1 VSESWAETTRQVIA
15 RAANRCEYCRMHQSL
30 QGATFH
36 IEHIVPQSAG
46 GPDTA
51 DNLALSCPSCN
62 LGKSNRVLVPDAQ
75 TNTDV
80 PLFNPRADLWADHF
94 SWDEDWRIVGLTAIG
109 RATIAA
115 LNLNH
120 PRRVRIREAEEWFDL
135 FPPDE

>member
-15 RAANRCEYCRMHQSL
+15 RAGNRCEYCRMHQSL

-36 IEHIVPQSAG
+36 VEHVMPSSVG
-46 GPDTA
+46 GSDDA

-62 LGKSNRVLVPDAQ
+62 LGKSNRVRV
-75 TNTDV
+75 TDPETELEV
-80 PLFNPRADLWADHF
+80 PLFNPRTDRWCDHF
-94 SWDEDWRIVGLTAIG
+94 AWDEDWRIVGLTSIG

-120 PRRVRIREAEEWFDL
+120 PRRVLIREAEEGFDL